1 MLQEILGDDFSRD
14 EATFESNSYPSIYR
28 VGTPAKKYLD
38 PVGLTHKLCPGNEG
52 SRYITK
58 LIEAIKTLTH
68 PT

>member
-14 EATFESNSYPSIYR
+14 DATFESNSRPSIYR

-38 PVGLTHKLCPGNEG
+38 PIGLTNKLCLGNEG
-52 SRYITK
+52 IRHITK

-68 PT
+68 PI